1 VVDGMIKTVR
11 DLKAF
16 LENVDDDATIVLN
29 VEDKESG
36 DTYIAMDDETKAD
49 WDSSVNVL
57 ILKGKYTDTVNM

>member
-1 VVDGMIKTVR
+1 MIKTVR